1 MWGNLAQEQSIV
13 QALLD
18 AAGLPAEVERTAD
31 HGEAHWFYLRTP
43 LDPSAFVGLH
53 PAVAR
58 AFGGAQMRVRPHP
71 PWLVLEIVRPAPLRR
86 FTLADVWAHVA
97 ALSPFTALL
106 GVSEDDAPVHL
117 TLDYPDNAS
126 LLVSG
131 GTESG
136 KSNLLRLLVL
146 SAAISTPPRELRM
159 ALLHGPRG
167 DALQVVR
174 AFPHVWHVTA
184 RPALPML
191 VKRLRRRS
199 LRGRPPLVL
208 VVLDDVDDVLVRS
221 GARGEDALHWL
232 LSEGASHHVVTIVA
246 ARTLAHLPAPLR
258 DLHRLH
264 LAATPAGAHL
274 IEAGT
279 PLPPRVQGAHA
290 MDAIRSIDWRALP
303 PRVQGAHFT
312 LRHASLGTE
321 TTVRVP
327 WCGERACA
335 HVVRWYLAHRPVVEP
350 LAEGESPSPT
360 PSDEAEQQT
369 PLADGPDDTIIP
381 ELTLDDE

>member
-1 MWGNLAQEQSIV
+1 MWGDVTQEQSIV

-18 AAGLPAEVERTAD
+18 AAGLPAEVERAAD
-31 HGEAHWFYLRTP
+31 HGDAHWFYLRTA
-43 LDPSAFVGLH
+43 LDPSAFEGLR

-58 AFGGAQMRVRPHP
+58 AFDGAQLRLRPHP
-71 PWLVLEIVRPAPLRR
+71 PWLVLEIVRTAPVRP
-86 FTLADVWAHVA
+86 FALADVWAHVA

-131 GTESG
+131 GAESG

-146 SAAISTPPRELRM
+146 SAALSTPPRELRM

-167 DALQVVR
+167 DALHVLR
-174 AFPHVWHVTA
+174 SFPHVWHMAA
-184 RPALPML
+184 RPALPRL
-191 VKRLRRRS
+191 VERLRTRP

-208 VVLDDVDDVLVRS
+208 VVLDDVDDLLVRS
-221 GARGEDALHWL
+221 GVRGEEALHWL
-232 LSEGASHHVVTIVA
+232 LSEGAAHHIVTVVA
-246 ARTLAHLPAPLR
+246 ARTLAHLPAAVR
-258 DLHRLH
+258 DLPRLH
-264 LAATPAGAHL
+264 LAAAPVGAQL
-274 IEAGT
+274 VKAGT
-279 PLPPRVQGAHA
+279 P
-290 MDAIRSIDWRALP
+290 LP

-312 LRHASLGTE
+312 LRHASLATE

-350 LAEGESPSPT
+350 LAEGASPSPA
-360 PSDEAEQQT
+360 PSEGAEQQT
-369 PLADGPDDTIIP
+369 PAADVPDETTIP